1 MKLSEK
7 KRAKTACDLL
17 EKKYPDA
24 VCSLTYKTAY
34 ELLIATRLSA
44 QCSDKTV
51 NMVTP
56 ELFKRFPDP
65 ESLAAADVNEVAS
78 IIHIC
83 GLFKTKS
90 ESLVGIGKMLCEEFG
105 GKVPDTIE
113 QLIRLPGVGRKTA
126 NLVVGDIYGKP
137 AVVADTHFIRL
148 CNRLGFVST
157 ENPEAVEREMRKLLP
172 PERSNDFCH
181 RMVLLGRE
189 ICTARKAL
197 CNDCPLNEIC
207 YKHINIKPVKRSKG
221 KGKK

>member
-7 KRAKTACDLL
+7 KRANTACDLL

-90 ESLVGIGKMLCEEFG
+90 EKPC
-105 GKVPDTIE
+105 
-113 QLIRLPGVGRKTA
+113 RHRK
-126 NLVVGDIYGKP
+126 N
-137 AVVADTHFIRL
+137 AV
-148 CNRLGFVST
+148 
-157 ENPEAVEREMRKLLP
+157 
-172 PERSNDFCH
+172 
-181 RMVLLGRE
+181 
-189 ICTARKAL
+189 
-197 CNDCPLNEIC
+197 
-207 YKHINIKPVKRSKG
+207 
-221 KGKK
+221 